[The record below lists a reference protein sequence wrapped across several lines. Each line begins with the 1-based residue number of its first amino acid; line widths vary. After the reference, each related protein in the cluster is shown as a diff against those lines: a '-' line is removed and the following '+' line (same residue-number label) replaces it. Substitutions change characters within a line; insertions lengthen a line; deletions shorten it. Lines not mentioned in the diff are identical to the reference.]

1 MAEFIRFEKTVLITK
16 RLIIKELVEFS
27 DQYFTFIDKVN
38 QIAVESG
45 IDSESIIQWAKGE
58 LDSQMGFEI
67 KEDESD

>member
-1 MAEFIRFEKTVLITK
+1 MAEFIRFEKTVLIAK

>member
-1 MAEFIRFEKTVLITK
+1 MAEFIRFEKTVLIAK

-58 LDSQMGFEI
+58 LDSQMGFET